1 MVLHDTS
8 SGDLVRTFVDEVTW
22 YMSEHKIS
30 RAGLAKAMG
39 VSPGR
44 VSQILS
50 ADENLT
56 VRTMSSVVAALGA
69 EFEITLHAIGGAQ
82 SRS

>member
-1 MVLHDTS
+1 MVLRDTS

-56 VRTMSSVVAALGA
+56 VRTLSSVIAALGA
-69 EFEITLHAIGGAQ
+69 EVGITLHAIDGAAGV
-82 SRS
+82 

>member
-1 MVLHDTS
+1 MALRDTS
-8 SGDLVRTFVDEVTW
+8 SGDLVRTFVDEVTC

-30 RAGLAKAMG
+30 RVGLAQAMG

-56 VRTMSSVVAALGA
+56 VRTMSSVIAALGA
-69 EFEITLHAIGGAQ
+69 EFEITLHASTA
-82 SRS
+82 RS